1 MRLLLDTHSFLW
13 FVFGNPQCSAEARRL
28 IEDPNNAKFLS
39 LASVWEIAIK
49 VGIGKLLV
57 GQPLDIFLP
66 GQLERNGIELLPIT
80 LPHVLRVTTLP
91 AHHRDP
97 FDRLLIA
104 QSLVEAMP
112 MVSVDAVLDAYG
124 VRRLW

>member
-1 MRLLLDTHSFLW
+1 
-13 FVFGNPQCSAEARRL
+13 NPQCSDEARRL

-39 LASVWEIAIK
+39 MASAWEIAIK
-49 VGIGKLLV
+49 VGIGKLLI

-66 GQLERNGIELLPIT
+66 DQLERNGIDLLPIA
-80 LPHVLRVTTLP
+80 LPHVFRVTTLP
-91 AHHRDP
+91 MHHRDP

-112 MVSVDAVLDAYG
+112 LVSVDSVFDVYG
-124 VRRLW
+124 VQRLW